1 MISRRRFLLSAAAA
15 PAALVSAVGCSDP
28 PRWQRAAYRKLERSR
43 VAVIGAAEYDG
54 RVGRALLDGLKLFRL
69 PVHGK
74 RVVLKPNLVE
84 HDATGTIN
92 THPVLVAAAIDAF
105 RTLGARE
112 VVVAEGPGHHRD
124 TEHLLTATG
133 MHDVLRER
141 QIRYVDLNVDDTR
154 RVDLRSSYTTL
165 GSLHLPETVLG
176 ADLLVSMPKMKTH
189 HWAGVTLSMKN
200 FFGIV
205 PGAVYGWPKNPL
217 HWMGIHESIVDIGS
231 TVPVP
236 TFAIID
242 GIVGME
248 GDGPIRGTAKRSGVI
263 LLGEDLVATD
273 ATAAR
278 LMTIEPTKITY
289 LRRAGDFL
297 GNLRR
302 DHIDQIGESPDR
314 FRRDFS
320 VLAPFRSLKG
330 LHD

>member
-1 MISRRRFLLSAAAA
+1 MIG
-15 PAALVSAVGCSDP
+15 VD
-28 PRWQRAAYRKLERSR
+28 
-43 VAVIGAAEYDG
+43 EYDG
-54 RVGRALLDGLKLFRL
+54 RLGRALLDGLKLFRL

-84 HDATGTIN
+84 HDAAGIIN
-92 THPVLVAAAIDAF
+92 THPVLVGAAIDAF
-105 RTLGARE
+105 RTLGARD

-124 TEHLLTATG
+124 TEHLLTASG
-133 MHDVLRER
+133 IHDVLREH
-141 QIRYVDLNVDDTR
+141 QVRYVDLNVDDTR
-154 RVDLRSSYTTL
+154 SVPLLSSYTTL

-200 FFGIV
+200 FFGII

-236 TFAIID
+236 TFAIVD
-242 GIVGME
+242 GVVGME
-248 GDGPIRGTAKRSGVI
+248 GDGPIRGTPKRSGVI
-263 LLGEDLVATD
+263 LLGDDLVAAD

-302 DHIDQIGESPDR
+302 ERIDQIGEPPDR
-314 FRRDFS
+314 FQKDFS
-320 VLAPFRSLKG
+320 VLPPFRSLKG
-330 LHD
+330 SHD